1 MLTWVLTILVV
12 LSLSW
17 GVDKKG
23 CTNRGGPFLALAA
36 GLQSVAVRQSTGNDV
51 VATISAVIFFSIF
64 HFFPPF
70 FFHFLRPDLFS

>member
-23 CTNRGGPFLALAA
+23 CINRGGPFLALAA

-51 VATISAVIFFSIF
+51 VATISAVIFF
-64 HFFPPF
+64 
-70 FFHFLRPDLFS
+70 LARAVGVQAVDWQRR